1 LDHTAG
7 PVSWIAPGPGRPVT
21 WSIELFAV
29 AGMQN
34 VDASTP
40 NLTGAE

>member
-1 LDHTAG
+1 M
-7 PVSWIAPGPGRPVT
+7 APGPGNPVT
-21 WSIELFAV
+21 WSIELFPV

-40 NLTGAE
+40 